1 MMKICI
7 SNEGHMQSQ
16 QLIESLIES
25 TRVHINFMERM
36 NSLPDA
42 SLTKRI
48 SDKSWSVLECV
59 EHLNRYNDF
68 YLPEFKRRI
77 ESSSFPADA
86 SFSSGF
92 LGGYFAKS
100 MLPKEKL
107 NKMKTFKD
115 KDPIFENIDRSVI
128 EKFIHQQK
136 EFLTLMERARSV
148 SLNKT
153 KVSISISKW
162 IRLKLGDALLFFVNH
177 ITRHQYQMERVIGVG
192 SRE

>member
-25 TRVHINFMERM
+25 TRIHINFMERM

-42 SLTKRI
+42 SLTQRI

-77 ESSSFPADA
+77 ESSAFPADA

-128 EKFIHQQK
+128 EKFIQQQK
-136 EFLTLMERARSV
+136 ELLTLLEKARSV

-177 ITRHQYQMERVIGVG
+177 ITRHHHQMERIIGVG
-192 SRE
+192 GE